1 MKKKL
6 VVFIMTMAMG
16 VSIIA
21 CGKNDDFY
29 NEDNGCGVCLEDG
42 EVECETADDSL
53 ITADDE
59 VLEVTVE
66 NENEGISFSILDDG
80 KTVLEKLGD
89 PASTTDDGDY
99 HTSKYYNAGELTYS
113 TEGDTTEIV
122 EFKSFS
128 DAWKTSKGITI
139 GSTVD
144 EILNA
149 YGESASEYDSED
161 GEHMISYTYTNGY
174 SIYFTLNDSNEV
186 VCFQMCL
193 GRG

>member
-1 MKKKL
+1 MNKKFL
-6 VVFIMTMAMG
+6 VLLMTMG
-16 VSIIA
+16 LSIVA

-29 NEDNGCGVCLEDG
+29 NEDNGCGVGLE
-42 EVECETADDSL
+42 ECEPECDTVEDSL

-66 NENEGISFSILDDG
+66 NENEDISFSILDDG
-80 KTVLEKLGD
+80 KTVLEKLGE

-128 DAWKTSKGITI
+128 DARKASKGITI
-139 GSTVD
+139 GSTAE
-144 EILNA
+144 EIISA
-149 YGESASEYDSED
+149 YGESGCEYDSED
-161 GEHMISYTYTNGY
+161 GDHMISYTYTNGY
-174 SIYFTLNDSNEV
+174 SIYFTLNDNNEV
-186 VCFQMCL
+186 ICFQMCI

>member
-1 MKKKL
+1 MNKKFL
-6 VVFIMTMAMG
+6 VLLMTMG
-16 VSIIA
+16 LSIVA

-29 NEDNGCGVCLEDG
+29 NEDNGCGVGLEECASECDT
-42 EVECETADDSL
+42 VEDSL

-66 NENEGISFSILDDG
+66 NENEDISFSILDDG
-80 KTVLEKLGD
+80 KTVLEKLGE

-139 GSTVD
+139 G
-144 EILNA
+144 LYCRRN
-149 YGESASEYDSED
+149 
-161 GEHMISYTYTNGY
+161 
-174 SIYFTLNDSNEV
+174 YFSLW
-186 VCFQMCL
+186 
-193 GRG
+193 

>member
-1 MKKKL
+1 MNKKFL
-6 VVFIMTMAMG
+6 VLLMTMG
-16 VSIIA
+16 LSIVA

-29 NEDNGCGVCLEDG
+29 NEDNGCGVSLE
-42 EVECETADDSL
+42 ECASECDTAEDSL

-66 NENEGISFSILDDG
+66 NENEDISFSILDDG
-80 KTVLEKLGD
+80 KTVLEKLGE

-99 HTSKYYNAGELTYS
+99 HTSKYSNAGELTYS

-139 GSTVD
+139 GSTAE
-144 EILNA
+144 EIISA
-149 YGESASEYDSED
+149 YGESGCEYDSED
-161 GEHMISYTYTNGY
+161 GDHMISYTYTNGY
-174 SIYFTLNDSNEV
+174 SIYFTLNGNNEV
-186 VCFQMCL
+186 ICFQMCI